1 MKKVLGMGAALVDI
15 LANVSDEWIQA
26 QGVQKGGMNMVDWP
40 QMEKFLGALDN
51 PIRVPG
57 GSTCNTMVG
66 LSRLHGKA
74 AFISK
79 IGDDELGKLFQEHL
93 KNNGVESKLG
103 MSDVATGCVFSAV
116 TPDAQRSMWTY
127 LGASDFLG
135 SDDFTP
141 ALYDDVGLLYAEGY
155 RAFNGE
161 CFKKSFTLARSLGVE
176 TALDFSSFGVVEAC
190 RKLFD
195 ELFEEKMIDI
205 IIANEDEAFAY
216 AGVKEEAALEVLAKK
231 AKVAVVKIG
240 KVKLKKGV
248 DYTIVKYVNNKNVG
262 TAKVVIKG
270 KGGLKGTRVIK
281 FKIRYNIGR
290 NKAVKGI
297 YTIGTTT
304 FNRFIF
310 VKTKATM
317 KSGRDYRLSVVE
329 NSSSKKVYKM
339 VGKGMYY
346 GTTYFT
352 FYK

>member
-15 LANVSDEWIQA
+15 LANVDDSWIES

-40 QMEKFLGALDN
+40 QMEKFLLSLKN
-51 PIRVPG
+51 PVRVPG

-66 LSRLHGKA
+66 LSRLGGRA

-79 IGDDELGKLFQEHL
+79 IGDDDLGKIFQKHL
-93 KNNGVESKLG
+93 ERNGVESKLG
-103 MSDVATGCVFSAV
+103 LSGAATGCVFSAV

-135 SDDFTP
+135 SDDFVP

-161 CFKKSFTLARSLGVE
+161 CFKKAFTLARSLGVE
-176 TALDFSSFGVVEAC
+176 TALDFSSFGVVDAC

-216 AGVKEEAALEVLAKK
+216 AGVKEDAALDVLAKK

-240 KVKLKKGV
+240 KRGAL
-248 DYTIVKYVNNKNVG
+248 I
-262 TAKVVIKG
+262 A
-270 KGGLKGTRVIK
+270 KGGTVTRVQA
-281 FKIRYNIGR
+281 GSA
-290 NKAVKGI
+290 KAI
-297 YTIGTTT
+297 DTTG
-304 FNRFIF
+304 
-310 VKTKATM
+310 AGDLWA
-317 KSGRDYRLSVVE
+317 SGFLYGYMNGWDMERSGNLGSVVSNE
-329 NSSSKKVYKM
+329 VVQVMGAQIPEDGWARIKETM
-339 VGKGMYY
+339 A
-346 GTTYFT
+346 
-352 FYK
+352 

>member
-74 AFISK
+74 A
-79 IGDDELGKLFQEHL
+79 
-93 KNNGVESKLG
+93 SKLG

-240 KVKLKKGV
+240 KRGALIAKDGV
-248 DYTIVKYVNNKNVG
+248 V
-262 TAKVVIKG
+262 
-270 KGGLKGTRVIK
+270 TRVSA
-281 FKIRYNIGR
+281 GAA
-290 NKAVKGI
+290 KAIDTTGAGDLWASGFLYGYMNGWDMERSGKLGSIVSNEVVQVMGAQIPEEGWQRI
-297 YTIGTTT
+297 Y
-304 FNRFIF
+304 
-310 VKTKATM
+310 AQM
-317 KSGRDYRLSVVE
+317 
-329 NSSSKKVYKM
+329 
-339 VGKGMYY
+339 
-346 GTTYFT
+346 
-352 FYK
+352 

>member
-15 LANVSDEWIQA
+15 LANVSDEWIAA

-40 QMEKFLGALDN
+40 QMEKFLGALEN

-127 LGASDFLG
+127 LGASD
-135 SDDFTP
+135 
-141 ALYDDVGLLYAEGY
+141 
-155 RAFNGE
+155 
-161 CFKKSFTLARSLGVE
+161 RSLGVE

-240 KVKLKKGV
+240 KRGALIAKDGV
-248 DYTIVKYVNNKNVG
+248 V
-262 TAKVVIKG
+262 
-270 KGGLKGTRVIK
+270 TRVSA
-281 FKIRYNIGR
+281 GAA
-290 NKAVKGI
+290 KAIDTTGAGDLWASGFLYGYMNGWDMERSGNLGSIVSNEVVQVMGAQIPEEGWQRI
-297 YTIGTTT
+297 Y
-304 FNRFIF
+304 
-310 VKTKATM
+310 AQM
-317 KSGRDYRLSVVE
+317 
-329 NSSSKKVYKM
+329 
-339 VGKGMYY
+339 
-346 GTTYFT
+346 
-352 FYK
+352 